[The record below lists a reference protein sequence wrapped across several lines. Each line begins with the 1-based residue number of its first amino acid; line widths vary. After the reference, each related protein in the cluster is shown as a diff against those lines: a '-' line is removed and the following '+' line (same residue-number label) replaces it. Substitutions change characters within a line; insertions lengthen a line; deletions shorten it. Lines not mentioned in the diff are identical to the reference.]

1 MSGNKIMFI
10 GAFTFNKNNREG
22 HGYNFVE
29 FSETKQDGRVGR
41 PKTLFGDKLD
51 VSGLTPGDIVECK
64 FSSPEF
70 LGGKP
75 TLEAIILV
83 EKSAVFKS

>member
-1 MSGNKIMFI
+1 MSENKIMYI
-10 GAFTFNKNNREG
+10 GNFSFTKNNREG

-29 FSETKQDGRVGR
+29 FSETKENGRLGR

-51 VSGLTPGDIVECK
+51 VSGLTPGDIVQCK

-75 TLEAIILV
+75 ALASIVIV
-83 EKSAVFKS
+83 EKSAIFKG

>member
-10 GAFTFNKNNREG
+10 GTFTFNKNNREG

-75 TLEAIILV
+75 TLEAIIVV

>member
-1 MSGNKIMFI
+1 MSGSKVMYI
-10 GAFTFNKNNREG
+10 GNFSFTKNNREG

-29 FSETKQDGRVGR
+29 FSETKENGRVGR

-51 VSGLTPGDIVECK
+51 VSGLTPGDIVNCK
-64 FSSPEF
+64 FSDPEF

-75 TLEAIILV
+75 ALEAITIV
-83 EKSAVFKS
+83 EKSNIFKS

>member
-1 MSGNKIMFI
+1 MSGSKVMYVGNFS
-10 GAFTFNKNNREG
+10 FTKNNREG

-29 FSETKQDGRVGR
+29 FSEDKQKGRVGY

-64 FSSPEF
+64 FSNPEF
-70 LGGKP
+70 LGAKP
-75 TLEAIILV
+75 ALEAIVVL
-83 EKSAVFKS
+83 EKSTIFKS

>member
-1 MSGNKIMFI
+1 MSGNKIMYI
-10 GAFTFNKNNREG
+10 GNFSFTKNNRDG

-29 FSETKQDGRVGR
+29 FSETKENGRLGR

-75 TLEAIILV
+75 TLTAIVGL
-83 EKSAVFKS
+83 EKCAIFKG